1 VKKMNRFSFL
11 LGIVWMATTTPA
23 SFGLSLQQQ
32 KNGVVVNN
40 NNDNNNQQR
49 DNVQSS
55 TPPSRRQFL
64 QTTTSTVAV
73 TAASILASYPN
84 SAVAADTGL
93 PLQGAKAPDF
103 ELPNSRG
110 TGLTSLTA
118 LTKSGKWT
126 VLYFY
131 PGAFTR

>member
-1 VKKMNRFSFL
+1 
-11 LGIVWMATTTPA
+11 MATTTPW
-23 SFGLSLQQQ
+23 SLGLSLQQQ
-32 KNGVVVNN
+32 KNAVVVNN
-40 NNDNNNQQR
+40 NNNNNHCDNNQHR
-49 DNVQSS
+49 DDVQSS
-55 TPPSRRQFL
+55 PPSRRQFL
-64 QTTTSTVAV
+64 QTTASTVAV

-84 SAVAADTGL
+84 SAAAADTGL
-93 PLQGAKAPDF
+93 PPQGAKAPDF